1 MKIKHN
7 RKVVDRARRLLEANI
22 ATATMQLLLAEYD
35 GNPVF
40 DNSIFENVEIFKH
53 ECRKKK
59 IPYDSS
65 TALIY
70 AMLYDIGMDIVPPP
84 VLFAVAKFGTIIRKE
99 GFDKNPYLQTVK
111 VPPVKRN
118 GFGYSLEKNM
128 RLELCNTNTL
138 IYLDNVAIPRLS
150 TFDHSIKYPVFSQSG
165 RIWMSVSPSE
175 ISTMEEPIREAEGK
189 VLTLGLGLGYFAFM
203 ASEKAEVEEVT
214 VVEKE
219 PDVIG
224 MFRKYLLP
232 QFPHREKIK
241 IIQADAFDFMAGAE
255 DGTYDHCFVDVWADN
270 MDIASYFKAK
280 RACLHLTKTKVTYWV
295 EDGIIIYIIGIISY
309 MILSSL
315 PETKGVIEEMLDFT
329 GDKEALGLIDNLT
342 RHERIA
348 SAEDIDRLTDPAYVK
363 NLVEDYVT
371 AQTDKVSRRVRVK
384 EKETE

>member
-7 RKVVDRARRLLEANI
+7 RKVIDRARRLLEANI

-40 DNSIFENVEIFKH
+40 DNSIFENAETFKQ

-99 GFDKNPYLQTVK
+99 DFDKNPYLQTIK

-165 RIWMSVSPSE
+165 KIWMSVSPSE
-175 ISTMEEPIREAEGK
+175 INTIEEPIREAEGK

-203 ASEKAEVEEVT
+203 TSEKPSVSEVT
-214 VVEKE
+214 IVERE
-219 PDVIG
+219 QDVID
-224 MFRKYLLP
+224 MFRQYILP
-232 QFPHREKIK
+232 QFPHKEKIRL
-241 IIQADAFDFMAGAE
+241 ICSDACEFMAVLE
-255 DGTYDHCFVDVWADN
+255 DGVYDYCFADIWTDN
-270 MDIASYFKAK
+270 MDLGTYISVKK
-280 RACLHLTKTKVTYWV
+280 VCGHLHRTKVSYWV
-295 EDGIIIYIIGIISY
+295 EDSIIIYLIGVITY
-309 MILSSL
+309 LILDAV
-315 PETKGVIEEMLDFT
+315 PETKGLMDDLIEFT
-329 GDKEALGLIDNLT
+329 GSSELELAERLT
-342 RHERIA
+342 AHERI
-348 SAEDIDRLTDPAYVK
+348 SSPEDINRLTDSAYVK

-371 AQTDKVSRRVRVK
+371 AQTDKVSRSRLYVIR
-384 EKETE
+384 TGAL